1 MKKIICLLLGVMLTA
16 LTFAGCGKTAKR
28 QLYNE
33 KLSKYID
40 LGEYKGIKVD
50 TKSDEFKEFYNNVI
64 WSDVSSNDL
73 YVRKTEGEVANVDT
87 VNIDYTG
94 KKDGVAFEGGTAEGY
109 DLTIGSN
116 SFIDGFE
123 TGLIGK
129 KIGETVDLN
138 LTFPEN
144 YNSAELAGKAVVFTV
159 KINYV
164 KTEEQRKPEDYYS
177 EIGFK
182 TLKSYTDD
190 VTERAVK
197 NYLLDK
203 VKDNSKIKDYPKTDI
218 DTIYV
223 AYKNT
228 LEQNIKN
235 GYGIDFA
242 TYLSYSNT
250 TEDAF
255 REDTVKEQIKPAM
268 EAQMVAYSILD
279 KENLGLKTEEI
290 NKKIDETV
298 KSINNSQVTADT
310 VKNYYGEYYFE
321 YLAVSEKAADYLY
334 KNAKIS

>member
-16 LTFAGCGKTAKR
+16 LVFAGCGKNAKR

-33 KLSKYID
+33 KLNKYID

-50 TKSDEFKEFYNNVI
+50 TKSDEFKKFYDSAVS
-64 WSDVSSNDL
+64 SDISSNDL
-73 YVRKTEGEVANVDT
+73 YVRKTEGEVSNGDT

-94 KKDGVAFEGGTAEGY
+94 KKDGIAFDGGTAEGY

-116 SFIDGFE
+116 SFIEGFE

-144 YNSAELAGKAVVFTV
+144 YNSSELAGKAVVFTV

-164 KTEEQRKPEDYYS
+164 KTTEERKPEDYYS
-177 EIGFK
+177 ELGFK
-182 TLKSYTDD
+182 TLKAYTDD

-203 VKDNSKIKDYPKTDI
+203 VQTASKIKDYPKTDI
-218 DTIYV
+218 DTIYG

-228 LEQNIKN
+228 MEQNIKN
-235 GYGIDFA
+235 SYGVDFA
-242 TYLSYSNT
+242 TYLSYTNT

-255 REDTVKEQIKPAM
+255 KQDAIKNQIKPAM

-279 KENLGLKTEEI
+279 KEKLGLKSEEV

-298 KSINNSQVTADT
+298 KSINNSQVTTDT

-321 YLAVSEKAADYLY
+321 YLTVSEKAADYLY
-334 KNAKIS
+334 KNAEIS

>member
-16 LTFAGCGKTAKR
+16 LVFAGCGKNAKR

-33 KLSKYID
+33 KLNKYID
-40 LGEYKGIKVD
+40 LGEYKSIKVD
-50 TKSDEFKEFYNNVI
+50 TKSDEFKKFYDSAVS
-64 WSDVSSNDL
+64 SDISSNDL
-73 YVRKTEGEVANVDT
+73 YVRKTEGEVSNGDT

-94 KKDGVAFEGGTAEGY
+94 KKDGIAFDGGTAEGY

-144 YNSAELAGKAVVFTV
+144 YNSSELAGKAVVFTV

-164 KTEEQRKPEDYYS
+164 KTTEERKPEDYYS

-182 TLKSYTDD
+182 TLKAYTND

-203 VKDNSKIKDYPKTDI
+203 VQTASKIKDYPKTDI
-218 DTIYV
+218 DIIYG

-228 LEQNIKN
+228 VEQNIKN
-235 GYGIDFA
+235 SYGVDFA
-242 TYLSYSNT
+242 TYLSYTKT
-250 TEDAF
+250 TEDDFKQNAI
-255 REDTVKEQIKPAM
+255 KNQIKPAM

-279 KENLGLKTEEI
+279 KEKLGLKSEEV

-321 YLAVSEKAADYLY
+321 YLTVSEKAADYLY

>member
-16 LTFAGCGKTAKR
+16 LVFAGCGKNAKR

-33 KLSKYID
+33 KLNKYID

-50 TKSDEFKEFYNNVI
+50 TKSDEFKKFYDSAVS
-64 WSDVSSNDL
+64 SDISSNDL
-73 YVRKTEGEVANVDT
+73 YVRKTEGEVSNGDT

-94 KKDGVAFEGGTAEGY
+94 KKDGIAFDGGTAEGY

-116 SFIDGFE
+116 SFIEGFE

-144 YNSAELAGKAVVFTV
+144 YNSSELAGKAVVFTV

-164 KTEEQRKPEDYYS
+164 KTTEERKPEDYYS
-177 EIGFK
+177 ELGFK
-182 TLKSYTDD
+182 TLKAYTDD

-203 VKDNSKIKDYPKTDI
+203 VQTASKIKDYPKTDI
-218 DTIYV
+218 DTIYG

-228 LEQNIKN
+228 MEQNIKN
-235 GYGIDFA
+235 SYGVDFA
-242 TYLSYSNT
+242 TYLSYTNT

-255 REDTVKEQIKPAM
+255 KQDAIKNQIKPAM

-279 KENLGLKTEEI
+279 KEKLGLKSEEV

-321 YLAVSEKAADYLY
+321 YLTVSEKAADYLY
-334 KNAKIS
+334 KNAEIS

>member
-16 LTFAGCGKTAKR
+16 LVFAGCGKNAKR

-33 KLSKYID
+33 KLNKYID
-40 LGEYKGIKVD
+40 LGEYRGIKVD
-50 TKSDEFKEFYNNVI
+50 TKSDEFKKFYDSAVS
-64 WSDVSSNDL
+64 SDISSNDL
-73 YVRKTEGEVANVDT
+73 YVRKTEGEVSNGDT

-94 KKDGVAFEGGTAEGY
+94 KKDGIAFDGGTAEGY

-116 SFIDGFE
+116 SFIEGFE

-144 YNSAELAGKAVVFTV
+144 YNSSELAGKAVVFTV

-164 KTEEQRKPEDYYS
+164 KTTEERKPEDYYS
-177 EIGFK
+177 ELGFK
-182 TLKSYTDD
+182 TLKAYTDD

-203 VKDNSKIKDYPKTDI
+203 VQTASKIKDYPKTDI
-218 DTIYV
+218 DAIYG

-228 LEQNIKN
+228 VEQNIKN
-235 GYGIDFA
+235 SYGVDFA
-242 TYLSYSNT
+242 TYLSYANT

-255 REDTVKEQIKPAM
+255 KQDAIKNQIKPAM

-279 KENLGLKTEEI
+279 KEKLGLKSEEV

-321 YLAVSEKAADYLY
+321 YLTVSEKAADYLY
-334 KNAKIS
+334 KNAEIS

>member
-1 MKKIICLLLGVMLTA
+1 MKKIICLLLSVMLTA
-16 LTFAGCGKTAKR
+16 LVFAGCGKNAKR

-33 KLSKYID
+33 KLNKYID

-50 TKSDEFKEFYNNVI
+50 TKSDEFKKFYDSAVS
-64 WSDVSSNDL
+64 SDISSNDL
-73 YVRKTEGEVANVDT
+73 YVRKTEGEVSNGDT

-94 KKDGVAFEGGTAEGY
+94 KKDGIAFDGGTAEGY

-116 SFIDGFE
+116 SFIEGFE

-129 KIGETVDLN
+129 KIGETVVLN

-144 YNSAELAGKAVVFTV
+144 YNSSELAGKAVVFTV

-164 KTEEQRKPEDYYS
+164 KTTEERKPEDYYS

-182 TLKSYTDD
+182 TLKAYTDD

-203 VKDNSKIKDYPKTDI
+203 VQTASKIKDYPKTDI
-218 DTIYV
+218 DTIYG

-228 LEQNIKN
+228 VEQNIKN
-235 GYGIDFA
+235 SYGVDFA
-242 TYLSYSNT
+242 TYLSYTNT

-255 REDTVKEQIKPAM
+255 KQDAIKNQIKPAM

-279 KENLGLKTEEI
+279 KEKLGLKSEEV

-321 YLAVSEKAADYLY
+321 YLTVSEKAADYLY

>member
-16 LTFAGCGKTAKR
+16 LVFAGCGKNAKR

-33 KLSKYID
+33 KLNKYID

-50 TKSDEFKEFYNNVI
+50 TKSDEFKKFYDSAVS
-64 WSDVSSNDL
+64 SDISSNDL
-73 YVRKTEGEVANVDT
+73 YVRKTEGEVSNGDT
-87 VNIDYTG
+87 VNIDYIG
-94 KKDGVAFEGGTAEGY
+94 KKDGIAFDGGTAEGY

-116 SFIDGFE
+116 SFIEGFE

-144 YNSAELAGKAVVFTV
+144 YNSSELAGKAVVFTV

-164 KTEEQRKPEDYYS
+164 KTTEERKPEDYYS

-182 TLKSYTDD
+182 TLKAYTDD

-203 VKDNSKIKDYPKTDI
+203 VQTASKIKDYPKTDI
-218 DTIYV
+218 DTIYG

-228 LEQNIKN
+228 MEQNIKN
-235 GYGIDFA
+235 SYGVDFE
-242 TYLSYSNT
+242 TYLSYTNT

-255 REDTVKEQIKPAM
+255 KQDAIKNQIKPAM

-279 KENLGLKTEEI
+279 KEKLGLKSEEV

-321 YLAVSEKAADYLY
+321 YLTVSEKAADYLY
-334 KNAKIS
+334 KNAEIS

>member
-16 LTFAGCGKTAKR
+16 LVFAGCGKNAKR

-33 KLSKYID
+33 KLNKYID

-50 TKSDEFKEFYNNVI
+50 TKSDEFKKFYDSAVS
-64 WSDVSSNDL
+64 SDISSNDL
-73 YVRKTEGEVANVDT
+73 YVRKTEGEVSNGDT

-94 KKDGVAFEGGTAEGY
+94 KKDGIAFDGGTAEGY

-116 SFIDGFE
+116 SFIEGFE

-144 YNSAELAGKAVVFTV
+144 YNSSELAGKAVVFTV

-164 KTEEQRKPEDYYS
+164 KTTEERKPEDYYS
-177 EIGFK
+177 ELGFK
-182 TLKSYTDD
+182 TLKAYTDD

-203 VKDNSKIKDYPKTDI
+203 VQTASKIKDYPKTDI
-218 DTIYV
+218 DTIYG

-228 LEQNIKN
+228 MEQNIKN
-235 GYGIDFA
+235 SYGVDFA
-242 TYLSYSNT
+242 TYLSYTNT

-255 REDTVKEQIKPAM
+255 KQDAIKNQIKPEM

-279 KENLGLKTEEI
+279 KEKLGLKSEEV

-321 YLAVSEKAADYLY
+321 YLTVSEKAADYLY
-334 KNAKIS
+334 KNAEIS

>member
-1 MKKIICLLLGVMLTA
+1 MKKIICLLLSVMLTA
-16 LTFAGCGKTAKR
+16 LVFAGCGKNAKR

-33 KLSKYID
+33 KLNKYID

-50 TKSDEFKEFYNNVI
+50 TKSDEFKKFYDSAVS
-64 WSDVSSNDL
+64 SDISSNDL
-73 YVRKTEGEVANVDT
+73 YVRKTEGEVSNGDT
-87 VNIDYTG
+87 VNIDYIG
-94 KKDGVAFEGGTAEGY
+94 KKDGIAFDGGTAEGY

-116 SFIDGFE
+116 SFIEGFE

-144 YNSAELAGKAVVFTV
+144 YNSSELAGKAVVFTV

-164 KTEEQRKPEDYYS
+164 KTTEERKPEDYYS

-182 TLKSYTDD
+182 TLKAYTDD

-203 VKDNSKIKDYPKTDI
+203 VQTASKIKDYPKTDI
-218 DTIYV
+218 DTIYG

-228 LEQNIKN
+228 VEQNIKN
-235 GYGIDFA
+235 SYGVDFA
-242 TYLSYSNT
+242 TYLSYTNT

-255 REDTVKEQIKPAM
+255 KQDAIKNQIKPAM

-279 KENLGLKTEEI
+279 KEKLGLKSEEV
-290 NKKIDETV
+290 NKRIDETV

-321 YLAVSEKAADYLY
+321 YLTVSEKAADYLY

>member
-16 LTFAGCGKTAKR
+16 LVFAGCGKNAKR

-33 KLSKYID
+33 KLNKYID

-50 TKSDEFKEFYNNVI
+50 TKSDEFKKFYDSAVS
-64 WSDVSSNDL
+64 SDISSNDL
-73 YVRKTEGEVANVDT
+73 YVRKTEGEVSNGDT

-94 KKDGVAFEGGTAEGY
+94 KKDGIAFDGGTAEGY

-116 SFIDGFE
+116 SFIEGFE

-144 YNSAELAGKAVVFTV
+144 YKSSELAGKAVVFTV

-164 KTEEQRKPEDYYS
+164 KTTEERKPEDYYS
-177 EIGFK
+177 ELGFK
-182 TLKSYTDD
+182 TLKAYTDD

-203 VKDNSKIKDYPKTDI
+203 VQTASKIKDYPKTDI
-218 DTIYV
+218 DTIYG

-228 LEQNIKN
+228 MEQNIKN
-235 GYGIDFA
+235 SYGVDFA
-242 TYLSYSNT
+242 TYLSYTNT

-255 REDTVKEQIKPAM
+255 KQDAIKNQIKPAM

-279 KENLGLKTEEI
+279 KEKLGLKSEEV

-321 YLAVSEKAADYLY
+321 YLTVSEKAADYLY
-334 KNAKIS
+334 KNAEIS